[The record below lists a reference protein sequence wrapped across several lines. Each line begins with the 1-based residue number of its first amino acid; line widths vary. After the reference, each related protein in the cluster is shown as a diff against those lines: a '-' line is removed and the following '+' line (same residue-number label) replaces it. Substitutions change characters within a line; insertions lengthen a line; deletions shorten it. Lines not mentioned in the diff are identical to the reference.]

1 MDTELVSMEPASIR
15 DLFARYREVRGDFP
29 HEDHEP
35 TPDQLSAV
43 SQLIQSDVAPYVDFS
58 IFGPHGKRMLRKL
71 HLISHTYDPSSGEW
85 RRQDLPGP
93 PDMDTWWRSW
103 MVFRTTMLLLQQAK
117 AEPLDLYGE
126 RMRDMA
132 TTYGQ
137 QCWFI
142 IYNADVRMRHEEME
156 RIRRRTAIDTGSVP
170 DWNQTFLLAS
180 KATQYWDAEVR
191 DKCLLYLT
199 RIRTRAE
206 TVDDGTSLP
215 FLQGSPSAIRQ
226 PVQPPPA
233 SHNVP
238 RSQRARNHN
247 NARGSAPPSNPLA
260 SAVPAPQR
268 AQEFCNNWNKGLCV
282 NGPCP
287 LSRQHV
293 CSLCNGQEQP
303 ANHRRINCP
312 RNTAAPQ
319 QGIRQQTPP
328 PKGKGKGKAKG
339 KGKGRN

>member
-1 MDTELVSMEPASIR
+1 
-15 DLFARYREVRGDFP
+15 
-29 HEDHEP
+29 
-35 TPDQLSAV
+35 
-43 SQLIQSDVAPYVDFS
+43 
-58 IFGPHGKRMLRKL
+58 
-71 HLISHTYDPSSGEW
+71 
-85 RRQDLPGP
+85 
-93 PDMDTWWRSW
+93 

-156 RIRRRTAIDTGSVP
+156 RIRRRTAIETGSVP

-180 KATQYWDAEVR
+180 KANHYWDSEVR

-206 TVDDGTSLP
+206 TVNDGISLP
-215 FLQGSPSAIRQ
+215 YLQGNPAAARQ
-226 PVQPPPA
+226 PAPAPA
-233 SHNVP
+233 SNYNVP
-238 RSQRARNHN
+238 RSQRNRPP
-247 NARGSAPPSNPLA
+247 RGSAPQGNPLA

-268 AQEFCNNWNKGLCV
+268 TQEFCNNWNKGLCV

-303 ANHRRINCP
+303 ASHRRIHCP

-319 QGIRQQTPP
+319 QGIRQQAPQ

-339 KGKGRN
+339 RGKGRS